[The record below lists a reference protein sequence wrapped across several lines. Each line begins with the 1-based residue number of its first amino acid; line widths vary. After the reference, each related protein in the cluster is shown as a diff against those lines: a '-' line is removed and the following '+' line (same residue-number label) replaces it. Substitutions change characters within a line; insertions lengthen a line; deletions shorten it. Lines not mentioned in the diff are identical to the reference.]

1 MHNDLGETPLYIA
14 ILKSNIELIKLL
26 IKYEPSTNITT
37 EKDGYTAMNYA
48 EISGNKKIIQLID
61 DLNENN
67 KKIIHS
73 EIIDC
78 INKDMNYLNSI
89 DIENISSSK
98 NKNIL

>member
-1 MHNDLGETPLYIA
+1 
-14 ILKSNIELIKLL
+14 
-26 IKYEPSTNITT
+26 
-37 EKDGYTAMNYA
+37 MNYA

-98 NKNIL
+98 NKNIF